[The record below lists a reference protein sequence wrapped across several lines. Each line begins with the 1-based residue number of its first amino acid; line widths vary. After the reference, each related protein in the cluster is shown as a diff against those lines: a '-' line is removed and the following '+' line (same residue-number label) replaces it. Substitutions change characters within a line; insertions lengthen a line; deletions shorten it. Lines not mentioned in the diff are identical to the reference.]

1 MAETTAQRAVDA
13 AANTAGGYRVDVS
26 VEVNGTV
33 VERTVEA
40 RSVLVDF
47 LREDLGLTG
56 TKVSCELQVCGACT
70 VIVDGRP
77 VSACTYLT
85 ADADGRRVETVE
97 GLSDGQRLHPLQEAF
112 VDCMG
117 LQCGFCTPGFLMMS
131 KALLDTHRHPDREE
145 IVEHLEGNICRCTGY
160 RPIVQAVEQVAAQ
173 HTAAHHAHDGAGQ
186 GAADAAG
193 EGEERA

>member
-1 MAETTAQRAVDA
+1 MTETTPTTQPAMDAVADG
-13 AANTAGGYRVDVS
+13 AGSYRVDVS

-56 TKVSCELQVCGACT
+56 TKVSCELQVCGVCT
-70 VIVDGRP
+70 VLVDGRP
-77 VSACTYLT
+77 VSSCTYLT

-97 GLSDGQRLHPLQEAF
+97 GLSDGQTLHPLQEAF

-131 KALLDTHRHPDREE
+131 KALLDADPHPAHEE

-173 HTAAHHAHDGAGQ
+173 HRAASAGA
-186 GAADAAG
+186 
-193 EGEERA
+193 EERA

>member
-1 MAETTAQRAVDA
+1 MAEATPTTADA
-13 AANTAGGYRVDVS
+13 AGGYRVDVS

-97 GLSDGQRLHPLQEAF
+97 GLSDGQTLHPLQEAF

-173 HTAAHHAHDGAGQ
+173 HTAAHHAHDGAGRP
-186 GAADAAG
+186 GAADASG